1 MTEAEALQLIH
12 GLPRFHRAPGLERI
26 QRLLHA
32 LGDPQKKTR
41 FIHVAGTNGKGSTC
55 TMTAA
60 VLRAA
65 GYRTGLYI
73 SPYILNFRERMQV
86 NGEMIPPEQLAEITE
101 KIRPEVERMIEED
114 AAPAEFELV
123 TAIALEWFAQKQCD
137 VVVLEVGLG
146 GRLDATNAIDT
157 PLASVICTIDFDHTE
172 LLGNTLPQ
180 IAGEKCGIIKP
191 DGLTVAYP
199 QPEEVRNVIEKTA
212 AEQRNRC
219 VIADP
224 AEATVQ
230 KMTLDG
236 TDFVFRGQTYHL
248 PLLGA
253 HQVRNAVTVLT
264 LFESLRETGRWSVPV
279 AAMQQG
285 LSRVHF
291 PARLEIMGTQPTVLL
306 DGAHNPSGIESL
318 CAAVRQ
324 YLPGGPRIAV
334 IGMLRDKDYE
344 TAVRPLAGMFSRIL
358 TLTPASPRALP
369 AEELAGVL
377 RKFSGRA
384 IACGD
389 PREAI
394 REACAM
400 AGTDGAVVICGSLYL
415 AAQLRELLTESE

>member
-1 MTEAEALQLIH
+1 
-12 GLPRFHRAPGLERI
+12 
-26 QRLLHA
+26 
-32 LGDPQKKTR
+32 
-41 FIHVAGTNGKGSTC
+41 
-55 TMTAA
+55 
-60 VLRAA
+60 
-65 GYRTGLYI
+65 
-73 SPYILNFRERMQV
+73 
-86 NGEMIPPEQLAEITE
+86 
-101 KIRPEVERMIEED
+101 
-114 AAPAEFELV
+114 
-123 TAIALEWFAQKQCD
+123 
-137 VVVLEVGLG
+137 
-146 GRLDATNAIDT
+146 
-157 PLASVICTIDFDHTE
+157 
-172 LLGNTLPQ
+172 
-180 IAGEKCGIIKP
+180 
-191 DGLTVAYP
+191 
-199 QPEEVRNVIEKTA
+199 
-212 AEQRNRC
+212 
-219 VIADP
+219 
-224 AEATVQ
+224 
-230 KMTLDG
+230 MTLDG
-236 TDFVFRGQTYHL
+236 TDFVFRGKTYHL

-264 LFESLRETGRWSVPV
+264 LFETLRETGRWSVPV

-377 RKFSGRA
+377 RKFGGRA
-384 IACGD
+384 TACGA

-400 AGTDGAVVICGSLYL
+400 AGRDGAVVICGSLYL
-415 AAQLRELLTESE
+415 ASDARKLLASR